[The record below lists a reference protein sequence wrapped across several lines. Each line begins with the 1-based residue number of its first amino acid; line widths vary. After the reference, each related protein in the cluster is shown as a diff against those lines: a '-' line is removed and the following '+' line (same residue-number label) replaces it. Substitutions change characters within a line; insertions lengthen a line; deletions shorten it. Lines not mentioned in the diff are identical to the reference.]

1 MLMETSKEK
10 IQQAEEND
18 LGAKMLK
25 SSLGLIRPF
34 FDDPEVVEIMLNP
47 DRHLWVERTGQPCKD
62 TGIII
67 SPEESSRV
75 IKLVATYCHTVVT
88 ENNPILSAELPN
100 FGSRFEAVLPPVTT
114 APVFSIRQPARKLFD
129 LQDYMD
135 KGIMTPQQVEI
146 IKQAVKDRKNIL
158 FVGGTG
164 TGKTTATN
172 AVLDEIART
181 GDRILILE
189 DTRELQCSAPNV
201 VFLRTQDN
209 IDMTKLL
216 KSTMRLRPDR
226 IVVGEVRDGAALA
239 LLKAWN
245 TGHPGGIST
254 IHADNAYAGLLR
266 LESLIQEAIPSPQP
280 QLIAE
285 AVDIVIYIER
295 VHFSRKVREMAFV
308 NGYKDGMYQLEY
320 IKE

>member
-1 MLMETSKEK
+1 METSKEK
-10 IQQAEEND
+10 IQRAEATD

-47 DRHLWVERTGQPCKD
+47 DRHLWVERIGQPCKD
-62 TGIII
+62 TGILI
-67 SPEESSRV
+67 SEEESTRV

-114 APVFSIRQPARKLFD
+114 APVFSIRQPAKKLFD
-129 LQDYMD
+129 LQDYIN
-135 KGIMTPQQVEI
+135 KGIMTPHQVEI
-146 IKQAVKDRKNIL
+146 IRQAVKERKNIL

-172 AVLDEIART
+172 AVLDEIANT

-189 DTRELQCSAPNV
+189 DTRELQCSAPIV

-209 IDMTKLL
+209 IDMTRLL

-295 VHFSRKVREMAFV
+295 VHFSRKVKEMAFV
-308 NGYKDGMYQLEY
+308 NGYKDGAYQLEY
-320 IKE
+320 IGE

>member
-10 IQQAEEND
+10 ILQAEKTD

-47 DRHLWVERTGQPCKD
+47 DRHLWVERIGQPCKD
-62 TGIII
+62 TGILI
-67 SPEESSRV
+67 STEESERV

-88 ENNPILSAELPN
+88 EENPILSAELPN

-114 APVFSIRQPARKLFD
+114 APVFSIRQPAKKLFD
-129 LQDYMD
+129 LQDYID
-135 KGIMTPQQVEI
+135 KGIMTVHQAYI

-172 AVLDEIART
+172 AVLDEIAKT
-181 GDRILILE
+181 GDRVLILE

-209 IDMTKLL
+209 IDMTRLL

-226 IVVGEVRDGAALA
+226 IVVGEVRDEAALA

-295 VHFSRKVREMAFV
+295 VHFSRKVKEMAFV

>member
-1 MLMETSKEK
+1 METSKEK
-10 IQQAEEND
+10 IQRAEATD

-47 DRHLWVERTGQPCKD
+47 DRHLWVERIGQPCKD
-62 TGIII
+62 TGILI
-67 SPEESSRV
+67 SEEESTRV
-75 IKLVATYCHTVVT
+75 IKLVATHCHTVVT

-114 APVFSIRQPARKLFD
+114 APVFSIRQPAKKLFD
-129 LQDYMD
+129 LQDYIN
-135 KGIMTPQQVEI
+135 KGIMTPHQVEI
-146 IKQAVKDRKNIL
+146 IRQAVKERKNIL

-172 AVLDEIART
+172 AVLDEIANT

-209 IDMTKLL
+209 IDMTRLL

-295 VHFSRKVREMAFV
+295 VHFSRKVKEMAFV
-308 NGYKDGMYQLEY
+308 NGYKDGAYQLEY
-320 IKE
+320 IGE

>member
-1 MLMETSKEK
+1 M
-10 IQQAEEND
+10 
-18 LGAKMLK
+18 
-25 SSLGLIRPF
+25 
-34 FDDPEVVEIMLNP
+34 
-47 DRHLWVERTGQPCKD
+47 
-62 TGIII
+62 
-67 SPEESSRV
+67 SPR
-75 IKLVATYCHTVVT
+75 
-88 ENNPILSAELPN
+88 
-100 FGSRFEAVLPPVTT
+100 
-114 APVFSIRQPARKLFD
+114 
-129 LQDYMD
+129 
-135 KGIMTPQQVEI
+135 QVEI
-146 IKQAVKDRKNIL
+146 IKQGVRDKKNIL

-172 AVLDEIART
+172 AVLDEIAKT
-181 GDRILILE
+181 GDRLVILE
-189 DTRELQCSAPNV
+189 DTKELQCSAPNV

-209 IDMTKLL
+209 IDMTRLL

-295 VHFSRKVREMAFV
+295 AHFSRRVKEMAFV
-308 NGYKDGMYQLEY
+308 TGYKDGVYQLEY
-320 IKE
+320 IER

>member
-1 MLMETSKEK
+1 MTMETSKEK
-10 IQQAEEND
+10 IEHAEATD

-25 SSLGLIRPF
+25 SSLGLVRPF

-47 DRHLWVERTGQPCKD
+47 DRHLWVERIGQPCKD
-62 TGIII
+62 TGILI
-67 SPEESSRV
+67 STEESTRV

-114 APVFSIRQPARKLFD
+114 APVFSIRQPAKKLFD
-129 LQDYMD
+129 LQDYID

-164 TGKTTATN
+164 KTTATN
-172 AVLDEIART
+172 AVLDEIAKT

-189 DTRELQCSAPNV
+189 DTRELQCSAPNA

-209 IDMTKLL
+209 IGMTRLL

-295 VHFSRKVREMAFV
+295 VHFSRKVKEMAFV
-308 NGYKDGMYQLEY
+308 NGYKDGVYQLEY
-320 IKE
+320 IKG

>member
-10 IQQAEEND
+10 IQRAEATD

-47 DRHLWVERTGQPCKD
+47 DRHLWVERIGQPCKD
-62 TGIII
+62 TGILI
-67 SPEESSRV
+67 SEEESTRV

-114 APVFSIRQPARKLFD
+114 APVFSIRQPAKKLFD
-129 LQDYMD
+129 LQDYIN
-135 KGIMTPQQVEI
+135 KGIMTPHQVEI
-146 IKQAVKDRKNIL
+146 IRQAVKERKNIL

-172 AVLDEIART
+172 AVLDEIANT

-209 IDMTKLL
+209 IDMTRLL
-216 KSTMRLRPDR
+216 KSIMRLRPDR

-295 VHFSRKVREMAFV
+295 VHFFRKVKEMAFV
-308 NGYKDGMYQLEY
+308 NGYKDGAYQLEY
-320 IKE
+320 IGE